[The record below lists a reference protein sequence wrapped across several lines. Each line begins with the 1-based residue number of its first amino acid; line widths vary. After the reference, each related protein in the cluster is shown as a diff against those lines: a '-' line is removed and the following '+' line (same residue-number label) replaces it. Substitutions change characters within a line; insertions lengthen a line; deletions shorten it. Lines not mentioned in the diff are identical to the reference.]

1 MRERNGHG
9 VAVWSLRNKVMLF
22 KEEYFCSTKKA
33 HKLHV
38 IIKIMRRERERERR
52 EETKVK

>member
-38 IIKIMRRERERERR
+38 IIKIMRREREREERR
-52 EETKVK
+52 QR